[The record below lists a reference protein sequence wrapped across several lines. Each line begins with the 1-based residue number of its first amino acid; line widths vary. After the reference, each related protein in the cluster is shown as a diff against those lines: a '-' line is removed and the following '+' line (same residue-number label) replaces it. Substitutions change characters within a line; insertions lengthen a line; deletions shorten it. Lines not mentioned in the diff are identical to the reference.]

1 MPDQRQILQE
11 LDHNVRRKPNLTV
24 GQRNEAV
31 RMSVAGASL
40 KEIADHFGRT
50 PQGIGQLV
58 KKYHST
64 GTTADK
70 PRSGRPQILSRNQKK
85 LIYRAARK
93 APKLEYSKLSEV
105 AEVFHPDGTS
115 LKPPS
120 RSTLY
125 RCLKGKGLT
134 NHRCK
139 VRPKMNWGYAL
150 KRLQF
155 CREYRHFK
163 WGRRTLKFSDE
174 CSVQKG
180 AGHNTE
186 WCFRYPWEK

>member
-1 MPDQRQILQE
+1 
-11 LDHNVRRKPNLTV
+11 VRRKPNLTV

-31 RMSVAGASL
+31 GMSVAGASL

-58 KKYHST
+58 KRYHST

-70 PRSGRPQILSRNQKK
+70 PRSGRPKILSRNQKK
-85 LIYRAARK
+85 LIYWAARK

-105 AEVFHPDGTS
+105 AEVFHPDSTS

-125 RCLKGKGLT
+125 QSLKGKGLT
-134 NHRCK
+134 NHKCK
-139 VRPKMNWGYAL
+139 VRPKLN
-150 KRLQF
+150 
-155 CREYRHFK
+155 
-163 WGRRTLKFSDE
+163 
-174 CSVQKG
+174 
-180 AGHNTE
+180 
-186 WCFRYPWEK
+186 